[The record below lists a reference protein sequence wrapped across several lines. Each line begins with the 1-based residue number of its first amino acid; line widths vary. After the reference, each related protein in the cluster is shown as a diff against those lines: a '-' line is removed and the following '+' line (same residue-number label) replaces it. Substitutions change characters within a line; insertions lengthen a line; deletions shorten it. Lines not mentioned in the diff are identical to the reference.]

1 MGFISLLLTVFQT
14 SITSLCMPEDW
25 APFMLPCPYVP
36 RSEDAGAA
44 APPAGG
50 HHNPATPPAV
60 HSRRRLLEW
69 GAQKLVHNENINVA
83 IAGGR
88 KLLARIE
95 RRLNEAGPV
104 NCPVVRLCRPWTYLQ
119 ILAFKPKHVFNLNSL
134 KLSSFLLYISSVG

>member
-1 MGFISLLLTVFQT
+1 
-14 SITSLCMPEDW
+14 MPEDW

-44 APPAGG
+44 APELA
-50 HHNPATPPAV
+50 APPAV

-69 GAQKLVHNENINVA
+69 GSQKLVHNEGINVA

-104 NCPVVRLCRPWTYLQ
+104 KCPVVRLCQPWTYLQ
-119 ILAFKPKHVFNLNSL
+119 ILA
-134 KLSSFLLYISSVG
+134 